1 MNLADTRMA
10 IRTAAVVGFVLLA
23 VVAGCKRQPS
33 DSSEGA
39 GSTGPNSVGGM
50 SGPVRSGRT
59 LDEVI
64 AARKTWDVA
73 FRSYVGKP
81 VPDFAVTDLA
91 GQIHR
96 IGSLKGKDVLIII
109 WAPWC
114 PPCRMEIPD
123 LAELRR
129 TLPESD
135 LAMLAISFLASDNT
149 EQMVRQFVE
158 KDGRINYTV
167 SAVAKD
173 AVPAP
178 FSAVEAI
185 PSAFFIGKD
194 GVLKLATVGVVPLA
208 DMLAIIR
215 AR

>member
-1 MNLADTRMA
+1 MNLANTRIAMWKV
-10 IRTAAVVGFVLLA
+10 AVIGLGLVAVLI
-23 VVAGCKRQPS
+23 GCRRQPRQ
-33 DSSEGA
+33 SSPETGQ
-39 GSTGPNSVGGM
+39 TGPNSVAGTVG
-50 SGPVRSGRT
+50 SVTAGPT

-81 VPDFAVTDLA
+81 VPDFTVTDLA
-91 GQIHR
+91 GQTHS
-96 IGSLKGKDVLIII
+96 IGSLKGKDVLITV

-129 TLPESD
+129 TVPESD
-135 LAMLAISFLASDNT
+135 LAILAISFLARDNT

-158 KDGRINYTV
+158 KDARINYTV
-167 SAVAKD
+167 SAVARD
-173 AVPAP
+173 AIPEP

-194 GVLKLATVGVVPLA
+194 GVLRLATVGVVPLA